1 MILVLAPLIE
11 TRRLALFIFL
21 KEGIPMKKLPIFQV
35 FWGVQEGIK
44 NMCSIKNILRK
55 SSTVLYS
62 DDATQ
67 QYMEPWLL
75 KSLLSKSNLHLDH
88 VNLHTSVLCRP
99 FLHMN
104 VPCLKCTWVVVQ
116 IQAEKQFLGL
126 INNSDYSAPA
136 YQDLLWWRG
145 L

>member
-1 MILVLAPLIE
+1 
-11 TRRLALFIFL
+11 
-21 KEGIPMKKLPIFQV
+21 MKKLPRV
-35 FWGVQEGIK
+35 FFWVQEGIK

-88 VNLHTSVLCRP
+88 ANVHTIFAYECALPQV
-99 FLHMN
+99 HMSSGSN
-104 VPCLKCTWVVVQ
+104 PSWETISGVH
-116 IQAEKQFLGL
+116 
-126 INNSDYSAPA
+126 
-136 YQDLLWWRG
+136 
-145 L
+145 

>member
-1 MILVLAPLIE
+1 MILALAPLIE

-67 QYMEPWLL
+67 QYMEP
-75 KSLLSKSNLHLDH
+75 
-88 VNLHTSVLCRP
+88 
-99 FLHMN
+99 
-104 VPCLKCTWVVVQ
+104 
-116 IQAEKQFLGL
+116 
-126 INNSDYSAPA
+126 
-136 YQDLLWWRG
+136 
-145 L
+145 